1 MITFQV
7 VVLVH
12 ILTYIYKDLKKIMKV
27 KELYGKISDIY
38 KFSQF
43 LKLYKNNNNKK
54 FTIYF
59 TICPIVSFNK
69 I

>member
-27 KELYGKISDIY
+27 KEFWKNIRYH